1 MAVVAEIG
9 DIEIDID
16 DEAPRHAVL
25 VLPLRL
31 RGGTKIDLR
40 QGADDSHPSARD
52 RAAAN
57 AALPRECTACGL
69 RKALQRLLS
78 EHGASTKD
86 CKRSQATPLSRR
98 RSATRKP
105 PIKHGWRAPQSCACQ
120 TKGEQ
125 QSV

>member
-86 CKRSQATPLSRR
+86 LQAVSGHASITETERYTQAADQARL
-98 RSATRKP
+98 A
-105 PIKHGWRAPQSCACQ
+105 RAAIMRLPDE
-120 TKGEQ
+120 G
-125 QSV
+125 